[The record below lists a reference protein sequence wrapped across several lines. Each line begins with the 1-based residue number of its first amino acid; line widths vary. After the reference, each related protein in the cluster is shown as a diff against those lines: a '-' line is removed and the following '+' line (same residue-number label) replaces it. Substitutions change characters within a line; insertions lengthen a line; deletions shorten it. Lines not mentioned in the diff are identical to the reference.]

1 MSRMAGSSSQTVLM
15 LGLLLPQAACGAGWH
30 RIDPVAPSNL
40 PRRQQVQV
48 WRGGEKTQLHSIRL
62 SADSISGVPFVQPP
76 ECDSCRV
83 SLPSSSVDSLR
94 AGNPSGGFWKTTGLV
109 LGGIVVLAVI
119 GCATSAN
126 SCNGE

>member
-1 MSRMAGSSSQTVLM
+1 MSRVTGSRRHAILM

-30 RIDPVAPSNL
+30 RIYPVPPKDL
-40 PRRQQVQV
+40 PKRQQVQV
-48 WRGGEKTQLHSIRL
+48 WRGGEKLQLHSIRL
-62 SADSISGVPFVQPP
+62 SGDTISGVPYVQPP

-109 LGGIVVLAVI
+109 IGGMLVVTAI
-119 GCATSAN
+119 ACATTDSV
-126 SCNGE
+126 CYTD